1 MQIAPASL
9 KLLPV
14 GNRPAF
20 SRFLLCLLKVG
31 LTAYGGP
38 AIVAQLHQ
46 ELVRRQKWVTEE
58 EFAESLAFAQLI
70 PGPVVPATA
79 AHVAQRLYGPL
90 AVFPAVCA
98 YAVPAFALMLAL
110 SALYFRWGKLPAV
123 SASFRALG
131 PVIVGIVAS
140 ATLQLAQPALR
151 DFRGLFLAGALLP
164 LFSVRINPV
173 IVVLLGAVLGLVIF
187 SSEDGT
193 GSMPRLPKGSR
204 RRALAWGSLAGA
216 TLLFL
221 LAGLALRHPPLAS
234 FALKVAKISLMAFG
248 GGYTAVALMFH
259 AFVKA
264 EPPLLPTKE
273 FVDGLALGQLT
284 PGPVI
289 ITATFVGYKVAGILG
304 AVVATLYTFLPP
316 AALVTMLA
324 PHVAQLRK
332 SLWFGRAVRG
342 ALAAF
347 VALLLH
353 VLAVVAS
360 GTLVEPWAGPVA
372 LVSFASLAAG
382 APVLALVALAVIS
395 GLLALI

>member
-1 MQIAPASL
+1 ME
-9 KLLPV
+9 K
-14 GNRPAF
+14 RPPF
-20 SRFLLCLLKVG
+20 SRFLLSLFKVG

-38 AIVAQLHQ
+38 AIVAQLRQ

-79 AHVAQRLYGPL
+79 AHAAQRLYGPP
-90 AVFPAVCA
+90 AAFPAVCA
-98 YAVPAFALMLAL
+98 YAIPAFALMLGL
-110 SALYFRWGKLPAV
+110 SALYFRWGKLPTV
-123 SASFRALG
+123 SASFRLLG

-164 LFSVRINPV
+164 LFLARCNPV
-173 IVVLLGAVLGLVIF
+173 MVVLLGAVLGLVIF
-187 SSEDGT
+187 SGEGGV
-193 GSMPRLPKGSR
+193 GSLAVVPKGSR
-204 RRALAWGSLAGA
+204 RRAFAWGSGTAA
-216 TLLFL
+216 VLLLL
-221 LAGLALRHPPLAS
+221 LASLAISHRPLAS
-234 FALKVAKISLMAFG
+234 LALKVAKISLMAFG

-259 AFVKA
+259 AFVDA
-264 EPPLLPTKE
+264 QPPLLPTKE

-289 ITATFVGYKVAGILG
+289 ITATFVGYKVAGVLG
-304 AVVATLYTFLPP
+304 AVVATVYTFLPP
-316 AALVTMLA
+316 AVLVTVLA
-324 PHVAQLRK
+324 PHVARLRE
-332 SLWFGRAVRG
+332 SLWFHRAVRG

-360 GTLVEPWAGPVA
+360 GTLTEPWAGPVA
-372 LVSFASLAAG
+372 LVAFLSLSAG
-382 APVLALVALAVIS
+382 VPVLLLVALGVFS
-395 GLLALI
+395 GLLGLI